1 MKVTV
6 RRGGEGRLTFLLAAA
21 GFPLDL
27 RCGGKGTC
35 GRCRVLLTAG
45 SWLVNGKAVDIAG
58 EPMAVN
64 ACRTTLAGETGEVE
78 VPELSLARGDAK
90 SAVEWSASPL
100 PVRAET
106 VIGIDLGT
114 TTVAAV
120 KIRNGEVVA
129 RSGCFNSQNRFG
141 DNVVTRINHAGTAEG
156 VRELQAAAVADIN
169 VLLGELGCDGVSR
182 IAVSGNTVMS
192 LLLHGI
198 DPTPIGIMPFTP
210 PQRIFPVCD
219 ARELGIECDA
229 GLLTVPAIAGYVG
242 GDLTSGIAEV
252 GLKPGEMLVDIGTNC
267 EIIFRTREKLYSTA
281 AAAGPA
287 FEGAGIE
294 CGCRAAP
301 GAIDHWFAD
310 GSWSVLG
317 GVDPVGLCGSALIDF
332 LAVMREGG
340 RLNEFGRLEPAAK
353 SFPVAPGLAIHEWE
367 IAQLLKAKAAVFAG
381 IQTLAEHCGEPVG
394 RIWLAGGFA
403 RYIDLGHAVRI
414 GMLPECEYTVVGNTS
429 LAGAAR
435 LAAAPERLAQLERL
449 IDEPEDIPLNLLP
462 EFEDNFIGAL
472 LLP

>member
-1 MKVTV
+1 M
-6 RRGGEGRLTFLLAAA
+6 
-21 GFPLDL
+21 PSND
-27 RCGGKGTC
+27 
-35 GRCRVLLTAG
+35 
-45 SWLVNGKAVDIAG
+45 
-58 EPMAVN
+58 
-64 ACRTTLAGETGEVE
+64 
-78 VPELSLARGDAK
+78 
-90 SAVEWSASPL
+90 
-100 PVRAET
+100 
-106 VIGIDLGT
+106 IGIDLGT

-219 ARELGIECDA
+219 ARKLGIECDA

-353 SFPVAPGLAIHEWE
+353 SFPVAP
-367 IAQLLKAKAAVFAG
+367 
-381 IQTLAEHCGEPVG
+381 
-394 RIWLAGGFA
+394 IWLRRGW
-403 RYIDLGHAVRI
+403 RS
-414 GMLPECEYTVVGNTS
+414 TS
-429 LAGAAR
+429 GKS
-435 LAAAPERLAQLERL
+435 PSC
-449 IDEPEDIPLNLLP
+449 
-462 EFEDNFIGAL
+462 
-472 LLP
+472 

>member
-1 MKVTV
+1 
-6 RRGGEGRLTFLLAAA
+6 
-21 GFPLDL
+21 
-27 RCGGKGTC
+27 
-35 GRCRVLLTAG
+35 
-45 SWLVNGKAVDIAG
+45 
-58 EPMAVN
+58 MAVN

-114 TTVAAV
+114 TTVAAM

-219 ARELGIECDA
+219 ARKLGIECDA

-252 GLKPGEMLVDIGTNC
+252 GLKPARCSSISARTAKSSFARGRNC
-267 EIIFRTREKLYSTA
+267 TPRPPP
-281 AAAGPA
+281 AGPA

-294 CGCRAAP
+294 CGAAP
-301 GAIDHWFAD
+301 RPVQSTTGLRTGAGPCSAESIR
-310 GSWSVLG
+310 S
-317 GVDPVGLCGSALIDF
+317 GSAALRSSIF
-332 LAVMREGG
+332 WR
-340 RLNEFGRLEPAAK
+340 
-353 SFPVAPGLAIHEWE
+353 SC
-367 IAQLLKAKAAVFAG
+367 AKAAGSMSSAG
-381 IQTLAEHCGEPVG
+381 SNRPRNRSRLRRGW
-394 RIWLAGGFA
+394 RS
-403 RYIDLGHAVRI
+403 
-414 GMLPECEYTVVGNTS
+414 TS
-429 LAGAAR
+429 GKS
-435 LAAAPERLAQLERL
+435 PSC
-449 IDEPEDIPLNLLP
+449 
-462 EFEDNFIGAL
+462 
-472 LLP
+472 